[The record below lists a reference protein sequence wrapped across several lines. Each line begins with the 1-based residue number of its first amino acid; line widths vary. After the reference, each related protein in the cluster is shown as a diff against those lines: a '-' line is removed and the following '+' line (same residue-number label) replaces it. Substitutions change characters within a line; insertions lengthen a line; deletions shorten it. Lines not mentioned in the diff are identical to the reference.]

1 MVTIVLRQRNIP
13 RVFIAAD
20 PSKGAIAVTSTAVS
34 STPAS
39 PDPVNS
45 APGSASGTRAFPH
58 VPLTAMSFAAF
69 VYVTFEI
76 FTVGLISPMAHDLG
90 VAESRIGLL
99 MTVYAGVVA
108 VVTLPVMWFARK
120 LDKRPLF
127 LLTLA
132 FLLLGTVLQATAAS
146 YAMLVAARVAAALT
160 HGVFW
165 ALVAPMA
172 TRLAPAGSS
181 GKAIGMVSIGSTMA
195 MVLGSPLSTLLGE
208 LSGWRAAT
216 WVLGALTVLAVA
228 VLVRTLPPLPPVPA
242 TERELHLGASRW
254 GLPSLVV
261 YLLLTCTAAFAGYT
275 YLGLILKE
283 TVNQSLVPVGLVAFG
298 LFGLVG
304 VMLAARFVDHRM
316 IRATLLVT
324 GGMVVA
330 AVLGEGAF
338 LLGGGSAAAL
348 MFGAIAIWGV
358 AYGAL
363 PTVATTFF
371 LHAGRKNPDA
381 ASSIYVVT
389 FQVGIASGAAAGS
402 VVVDAGQISLTLW
415 IMAVLA
421 VLGLTVLLGWSRPL
435 LR

>member
-1 MVTIVLRQRNIP
+1 M
-13 RVFIAAD
+13 
-20 PSKGAIAVTSTAVS
+20 TSTAITP
-34 STPAS
+34 TPA
-39 PDPVNS
+39 PATNT
-45 APGSASGTRAFPH
+45 GTRALPY

-76 FTVGLISPMAHDLG
+76 FTVGLISPIARDLG

-99 MTVYAGVVA
+99 MTIYAGVVA
-108 VVTLPVMWFARK
+108 VVTLPVMWLARK
-120 LDKRPLF
+120 LDKRTLF

-132 FLLLGTVLQATAAS
+132 FLLVGTVLQATAGS
-146 YAMLVAARVAAALT
+146 YEMLVAARIVAALT
-160 HGVFW
+160 HGIFW

-172 TRLAPAGSS
+172 TRLAPKGQT
-181 GKAIGMVSIGSTMA
+181 GKAIGMVSVGSTMA
-195 MVLGSPLSTLLGE
+195 MVLGSPLSTLLGGVT
-208 LSGWRAAT
+208 GWRAAT
-216 WVLGALTVLAVA
+216 WVLAVLTILAVT
-228 VLVRTLPPLPPVPA
+228 VLVRTLPPLPPVPRV
-242 TERELHLGASRW
+242 EQELNLSASRW

-275 YLGLILKE
+275 YLGLILNE
-283 TVNQSLVPVGLVAFG
+283 TAGQGLVPAGLVAFG
-298 LFGLVG
+298 VFGLVG

-316 IRATLLVT
+316 IRAMLLVT

-330 AVLGEGAF
+330 AILGQVAF
-338 LLGGGSAAAL
+338 LASGTAAL
-348 MFGAIAIWGV
+348 AIIFGTIVIWGV

-371 LHAGRKNPDA
+371 MHAGRKNPDA

-402 VVVDAGQISLTLW
+402 VAVDAGQVSLTLW

-421 VLGLTVLLGWSRPL
+421 ILGLTVLLGWSRPL

>member
-1 MVTIVLRQRNIP
+1 M
-13 RVFIAAD
+13 
-20 PSKGAIAVTSTAVS
+20 TSTAIS
-34 STPAS
+34 PTPTPAT
-39 PDPVNS
+39 
-45 APGSASGTRAFPH
+45 GTGTRAFPY

-76 FTVGLISPMAHDLG
+76 FTVGLISPIARDLG

-99 MTVYAGVVA
+99 MTIYAGVVA
-108 VVTLPVMWFARK
+108 VVTLPVMWLARK
-120 LDKRPLF
+120 LDKRTLF
-127 LLTLA
+127 LLTLG
-132 FLLLGTVLQATAAS
+132 FLLVGTVLQATAGS
-146 YAMLVAARVAAALT
+146 YEMLVAARIVAALT
-160 HGVFW
+160 HGIFW

-172 TRLAPAGSS
+172 TRLAPKGQT

-195 MVLGSPLSTLLGE
+195 MVLGSPLSTLLGGVT
-208 LSGWRAAT
+208 GWRAAT
-216 WVLGALTVLAVA
+216 WVLAALTILAVT
-228 VLVRTLPPLPPVPA
+228 VLVRTLPPLPPVPRV
-242 TERELHLGASRW
+242 EQELNLSASRW

-283 TVNQSLVPVGLVAFG
+283 TAGQGLVPAGLVAFG
-298 LFGLVG
+298 AFGLVG

-316 IRATLLVT
+316 IRAMLLVT

-330 AVLGEGAF
+330 AILGQVAF
-338 LLGGGSAAAL
+338 LASGTA
-348 MFGAIAIWGV
+348 AIAIIFGTIVIWGV

-363 PTVATTFF
+363 PTVATTLFM
-371 LHAGRKNPDA
+371 HAGRKNPDA

-402 VVVDAGQISLTLW
+402 VAVDAGQVSLTLW
-415 IMAVLA
+415 IMAALA

>member
-1 MVTIVLRQRNIP
+1 M
-13 RVFIAAD
+13 
-20 PSKGAIAVTSTAVS
+20 TSTAIS
-34 STPAS
+34 PTPAS
-39 PDPVNS
+39 PEPEVS
-45 APGSASGTRAFPH
+45 APAPTTEIQAFPY

-76 FTVGLISPMAHDLG
+76 FTVGLISPIARDLG

-99 MTVYAGVVA
+99 MTIYAGVVA
-108 VVTLPVMWFARK
+108 VVTLPVMWLARK
-120 LDKRPLF
+120 LDKRTLF

-132 FLLLGTVLQATAAS
+132 FLLVGTTVQALANG
-146 YAMLVAARVAAALT
+146 YEMLVAARIIAALT
-160 HGVFW
+160 HGIFW

-172 TRLAPAGSS
+172 TRLAPKGQT

-208 LSGWRAAT
+208 LIGWRAAT
-216 WVLGALTVLAVA
+216 WTLAVFTILAAA
-228 VLVRTLPPLPPVPA
+228 VLVRTLPSLPPVP
-242 TERELHLGASRW
+242 RVGQELELKSSRW

-261 YLLLTCTAAFAGYT
+261 YLMLTCTGALAGYT
-275 YLGLILKE
+275 YLGLILRE
-283 TVNQSLVPVGLVAFG
+283 TAGQGLVSAGLVTFG
-298 LFGLVG
+298 VFGLVG

-316 IRATLLVT
+316 IRATSLLT

-330 AVLGEGAF
+330 AVVGQLAF
-338 LLGGGSAAAL
+338 LASGISATFIIFGAL
-348 MFGAIAIWGV
+348 MIWGV

-371 LHAGRKNPDA
+371 MHAGRKNPDA

-389 FQVGIASGAAAGS
+389 YQVGIASGAAAGS
-402 VVVDAGQISLTLW
+402 VVVDAGQVGLTLW